1 MEVTE
6 SGRTP
11 GDRSQGAVTLDETGA
26 ERVWRAGKLPPMP
39 IRKLPEAPQAA
50 HIIGP
55 AMILVALGVGLGETF
70 LWPRL
75 VIVFGPNI
83 RWLFLVGVVLQT
95 VVMLEMARYAMATGE
110 SIFFGA
116 ARIAQPIM
124 WLFFVTAIAV
134 YIWPGHISTGAD
146 ALEELTGIPWQLS
159 ASLGLV
165 IIGLMFT
172 VVKFVY
178 NIVEAVLAFL
188 VGVLVIGSAII
199 AAIVGSL
206 SDLGDVLLGL
216 VRFDFGIPHAAVTAA
231 WFPIIVGSI
240 AFAGPSGM
248 QQMWYTLWLRDKGA
262 GMGVHMPRVRGL
274 LHAGEEET
282 IPSGGSMFDVDDP
295 DEMRKWKDWNKW
307 VRYDA
312 ILLFFGT
319 TMLVTIIFTVLAMHA
334 ADVNPEAKQNLL
346 NGERDAALTAMRDA
360 FNDTATI
367 LGTLFFIFIA
377 IVGWKAS
384 VGLFDAFARGQSDM
398 SYYFVPG
405 AKKFKMANLYG
416 LFLWGVILF
425 GVLIINFGPVDG
437 PTGIL
442 NVLAFMS
449 TFIMGAYC
457 LTLAAVNRKC
467 LPKKI
472 RPNPIITVL
481 LVLGGIAY
489 LGLLL
494 YSTIKF
500 GVTDLG

>member
-6 SGRTP
+6 SGRQP

-83 RWLFLVGVVLQT
+83 RWLFLVGVALQT

-159 ASLGLV
+159 ASIGLV

-172 VVKFVY
+172 IVKFVY
-178 NIVEAVLAFL
+178 NIVEAVLALL
-188 VGVLVIGSAII
+188 VGVLVIGSAIV

-216 VRFDFGIPHAAVTAA
+216 VRFDYGIPHAAVTAA

-274 LHAGEEET
+274 LHSGEEET
-282 IPSGGSMFDVDDP
+282 IPDSGSMFDTDDP
-295 DEMRKWKDWNKW
+295 DEMRKWSDWRKW

-312 ILLFFGT
+312 ILLFFGI

-334 ADVNPEAKQNLL
+334 ADVNPEARNNLL

-367 LGTLFFIFIA
+367 LGTVFFIFIA

-398 SYYFVPG
+398 TYYFVPG
-405 AKKFKMANLYG
+405 AKRFKMAHLYG
-416 LFLWGVILF
+416 IFLWGVILF
-425 GVLIINFGPVDG
+425 GILIINFGPVDG

-442 NVLAFMS
+442 NILAFMS

-489 LGLLL
+489 LGMLL

>member
-1 MEVTE
+1 MGIAEGSAPAGSQAAVV
-6 SGRTP
+6 
-11 GDRSQGAVTLDETGA
+11 DR

-83 RWLFLVGVVLQT
+83 RWLFLVGVALQT

-116 ARIAQPIM
+116 ARVFKPLM

-146 ALEELTGIPWQLS
+146 ALEDLTGIPWQAS
-159 ASLGLV
+159 ASIGLV

-178 NIVEAVLAFL
+178 NIVEAILAFL
-188 VGVLVIGSAII
+188 VGVLVIGSAIV
-199 AAIVGSL
+199 AALVGNL
-206 SDLGDVLLGL
+206 DDLGKVLAGL

-282 IPSGGSMFDVDDP
+282 VPESGSMFDVDDP
-295 DEMRKWKDWNKW
+295 EEWRKWQAWRKW

-312 ILLFFGT
+312 ILLFFGI
-319 TMLVTIIFTVLAMHA
+319 TMLVTIIFTVMAMNA
-334 ADVNPEAKQNLL
+334 AEVSPDARNQLI
-346 NGERDAALTAMRDA
+346 NGERDAALSAMRDSFSSSGA
-360 FNDTATI
+360 A
-367 LGTLFFIFIA
+367 LGTLFFVFIS

-398 SYYFVPG
+398 TYYFVPG
-405 AKKFKMANLYG
+405 GKKLKMAHLYG
-416 LFLWGVILF
+416 LFLWGVVAF
-425 GVLIINFGPVDG
+425 GVIIILFGPVDG

-457 LTLAAVNRKC
+457 LTLAVVNRKN
-467 LPKKI
+467 LPKKL
-472 RPNPIITVL
+472 RPKWITTIV
-481 LVLGGIAY
+481 LVLGGLAY
-489 LGLLL
+489 LGMLF
-494 YSTIKF
+494 YSMIKF

>member
-1 MEVTE
+1 MAISDSPSGPGAEA
-6 SGRTP
+6 SGRT
-11 GDRSQGAVTLDETGA
+11 AVVEEG
-26 ERVWRAGKLPPMP
+26 RVWRAGKLPPMP

-83 RWLFLVGVVLQT
+83 RWLFLVGVMLQT

-116 ARIAQPIM
+116 ARIAKPIM
-124 WLFFVTAIAV
+124 WLFFVIAIAV

-159 ASLGLV
+159 ASIGLI

-178 NIVEAVLAFL
+178 NIVEAVLALL
-188 VGVLVIGSAII
+188 VGVLVIGSAIV
-199 AAIVGSL
+199 AAILGNL
-206 SDLGDVLLGL
+206 TDLGKVLEGL
-216 VRFDFGIPHAAVTAA
+216 VRFDYGIPHAAVTAA

-282 IPSGGSMFDVDDP
+282 IPDSGSMFDVDDP
-295 DEMRKWKDWNKW
+295 EEMRKWKDWNKW

-334 ADVNPEAKQNLL
+334 ATVNPDARQNLL
-346 NGERDAALTAMRDA
+346 AGERDAALTAMRSA
-360 FNDTATI
+360 FDQTATI
-367 LGTLFFIFIA
+367 LGTVFFVFIA

-398 SYYFVPG
+398 TYYFVPG
-405 AKKFKMANLYG
+405 AKKFKMAHLYG

-457 LTLAAVNRKC
+457 LTLAAVNRRN

-489 LGLLL
+489 LGMLL

>member
-6 SGRTP
+6 SDRTP
-11 GDRSQGAVTLDETGA
+11 GERGPGAVTLDETGA
-26 ERVWRAGKLPPMP
+26 ARVWRAGKLPPMP

-83 RWLFLVGVVLQT
+83 RWMFLVGVGVQT

-116 ARIAQPIM
+116 ARVWQPLM
-124 WLFFVTAIAV
+124 WMFFVIAIAV

-146 ALEELTGIPWQLS
+146 ALEDLTGIPWQLS
-159 ASLGLV
+159 ASVGLV

-188 VGVLVIGSAII
+188 VGVLVIGSAIV

-206 SDLGDVLLGL
+206 DDLGKVLLGL
-216 VRFDFGIPHAAVTAA
+216 VRFDYGVPHAAITAA

-282 IPSGGSMFDVDDP
+282 IPDSGSMFDVDDP
-295 DEMRKWKDWNKW
+295 EEMRKWHDWRKW

-312 ILLFFGT
+312 LLLFFGI
-319 TMLVTIIFTVLAMHA
+319 TMLVTIIFTVMAMHA
-334 ADVNPEAKQNLL
+334 AEVNPQARNQLL
-346 NGERDAALTAMRDA
+346 NGERDAALQAMKDSFSSTAG
-360 FNDTATI
+360 I

-398 SYYFVPG
+398 TYYFAPG
-405 AKKFKMANLYG
+405 AKKFKLAHLYAF
-416 LFLWGVILF
+416 FLWGVIIF
-425 GVLIINFGPVDG
+425 GILIINFGPVDG
-437 PTGIL
+437 PTAIL
-442 NVLAFMS
+442 NVLAFFS
-449 TFIMGAYC
+449 TFVMGAYC
-457 LTLAAVNRKC
+457 LVLAAVNRRM
-467 LPKKI
+467 LPRKI
-472 RPNPIITVL
+472 RPNPIITVV
-481 LVLGGIAY
+481 LVLGGLAY
-489 LGLLL
+489 LGMLF
-494 YSTIKF
+494 YSWIKF

>member
-6 SGRTP
+6 SGRQP
-11 GDRSQGAVTLDETGA
+11 GDRGPGAVTLDETGV

-50 HIIGP
+50 HILGP

-83 RWLFLVGVVLQT
+83 RWLFLVGVALQT

-146 ALEELTGIPWQLS
+146 AFEDLTGIPWQLS
-159 ASLGLV
+159 ASVGLI

-178 NIVEAVLAFL
+178 NIVEAILAFL
-188 VGVLVIGSAII
+188 VGVLVIGSAIV

-206 SDLGDVLLGL
+206 SDLADVLVGL
-216 VRFDFGIPHAAVTAA
+216 VRFDFGIPHAAITAA

-282 IPSGGSMFDVDDP
+282 IPAGGSMFDTDDP

-312 ILLFFGT
+312 ILLFFGI
-319 TMLVTIIFTVLAMHA
+319 TMLVTIIFTVMAMHA
-334 ADVNPEAKQNLL
+334 ADVNPDARKNLL
-346 NGERDAALTAMRDA
+346 EGERDAALGAMRDA
-360 FNDTATI
+360 FSSTATI
-367 LGTLFFIFIA
+367 LGTLFFIFIS

-398 SYYFVPG
+398 TYYFVPG
-405 AKKFKMANLYG
+405 AKKFKMAHLYG
-416 LFLWGVILF
+416 LFLWGVIIF

-457 LTLAAVNRKC
+457 LTLAAVNRRN
-467 LPKKI
+467 LPQKI
-472 RPNPIITVL
+472 RPNPIITVV

-489 LGLLL
+489 LGMLL